1 MQVAKMA
8 WVVIIAFL
16 LLGCGGGA
24 DKDATSSVKLEGE
37 TPRSSYA
44 VGYNYGT
51 NIRRIAGEMDVDAL
65 LAGVRDAYT
74 GGEARIKP
82 EELQQRLQQ
91 FQQDVM
97 RRDQT
102 RRQEESSRNKAEGD
116 AFREANAKKPGVKV
130 TDSGLQYSV
139 IQAGKGATPKA
150 SDMVKVHYHGTLVDG
165 TVFDSSVERG
175 EPVTFRLDRL
185 IPGWVEGIQLMKVG
199 ARYRFVIP
207 PELGYGK
214 RGSPPRIGAD
224 ATLVFEVELLGIEK

>member
-8 WVVIIAFL
+8 WVVIVALL

-24 DKDATSSVKLEGE
+24 DKSEKAVVKLDGD
-37 TPRSSYA
+37 TQRSSYA

-51 NIRRIAGEMDVDAL
+51 NLRRIAGEMDVDAL
-65 LAGVRDAYT
+65 LAGVGDAYT
-74 GGEARIKP
+74 GGEARMKP

-97 RRDQT
+97 RRDQA

-139 IQAGKGATPKA
+139 IQDGKGATPKA
-150 SDMVKVHYHGTLVDG
+150 SDRVKVHYHGTLVDG

-175 EPVTFRLDRL
+175 EPITFRLDRL

-199 ARYRFVIP
+199 AKYRFVIP